1 MSRII
6 QVNGT
11 EAAVTTASDFS
22 GAQLVRIYNNN
33 GSAVVITVSDSTNAT
48 VGTFT
53 IAAGAVEY
61 VRKKVT
67 DKIAAATSCLMVAVS
82 FGD

>member
-6 QVNGT
+6 QVLGT
-11 EAAVTTASDFS
+11 EAAISTADDLN

-33 GSAVVITVSDSTNAT
+33 EAAVVITIADSEAT
-48 VGTFT
+48 TLGTFT
-53 IAAGAVEY
+53 IVAGAVEY
-61 VRKKVT
+61 VRKKST
-67 DKIAAATSCLMVAVS
+67 DTIAAVTSCKMVAVA